1 MPIYE
6 YYCRRCNTIFSFF
19 SAAVNTTARPDC
31 PRCQATGLERR
42 PSTFATLKGSGSGD
56 AEDDLEAPFDQLDE
70 HRLEGAMATLIDE
83 MERAGDSEDPRQMSR
98 LLRRFGEMT
107 GLEPG
112 PRMEEALRRLDA
124 GEDVDSIESDMSD
137 GLGDDDSFEEL
148 FQLKRAVQRR
158 RARPQVDQ
166 TLHFL

>member
-1 MPIYE
+1 
-6 YYCRRCNTIFSFF
+6 
-19 SAAVNTTARPDC
+19 
-31 PRCQATGLERR
+31 
-42 PSTFATLKGSGSGD
+42 
-56 AEDDLEAPFDQLDE
+56 
-70 HRLEGAMATLIDE
+70 MATLMNE

>member
-6 YYCRRCNTIFSFF
+6 FYCRPCNTIFSFF
-19 SAAVNTTARPDC
+19 SAAVDTDTRPPC
-31 PRCQATGLERR
+31 PRCSAPGLERR
-42 PSTFATLKGSGSGD
+42 PSTFATVKRTGD
-56 AEDDLEAPFDQLDE
+56 EEGDPEAPFDQLDE
-70 HRLEGAMATLIDE
+70 GRLEGAMTALMEE
-83 MERAGDSEDPRQMSR
+83 MERAGDTDDPRQMGR

-112 PRMEEALRRLDA
+112 PRMEEALSRLEA
-124 GEDVDSIESDMSD
+124 GEDVDTLESE
-137 GLGDDDSFEEL
+137 LAGDLDDEDSFEEF

-158 RARPQVDQ
+158 RSRPQIDD